1 MLLFV
6 LILIINCWTIPKPME
21 SIENYSVLMVHGA
34 YGWNE
39 GFIWPHMPKNYWED
53 SYGYEDFKSGIKT
66 RLDNVIDTRLSFQD
80 EPLSSNSPLRNHF
93 HEFGVE

>member
-1 MLLFV
+1 MKRMLLFV
-6 LILIINCWTIPKPME
+6 LILIINCWTVPKPME
-21 SIENYSVLMVHGA
+21 SIEIYSVLMVHGA

-39 GFIWPHMPKNYWED
+39 GFIWPHMPEDYWKD

-80 EPLSSNSPLRNHF
+80 EPLSSKF
-93 HEFGVE
+93 

>member
-1 MLLFV
+1 MKSSMKKLLF
-6 LILIINCWTIPKPME
+6 ILFLFATSGWAVPKPME
-21 SIENYSVLMVHGA
+21 SIEIYSVLMVHGA

-80 EPLSSNSPLRNHF
+80 EPLSSKL
-93 HEFGVE
+93 

>member
-1 MLLFV
+1 MKKLLALMMV
-6 LILIINCWTIPKPME
+6 LAIMGWTIPKPME

-53 SYGYEDFKSGIKT
+53 SYGYEDLSREL
-66 RLDNVIDTRLSFQD
+66 RLV
-80 EPLSSNSPLRNHF
+80 
-93 HEFGVE
+93 